1 MPVENTWRET
11 GSDQK
16 EKAGLSQ
23 HVPESIML
31 SKLKKSQSDRNLAAL
46 EPMPPKQPRTNG
58 KKASRRAEIGD
69 FLLIIVIIASKKLS
83 NFHTQMV
90 NLIRVIRRI

>member
-31 SKLKKSQSDRNLAAL
+31 SKLKKSQSAQKSRRLAANTVYRQNRW
-46 EPMPPKQPRTNG
+46 KKG
-58 KKASRRAEIGD
+58 KTQSEI
-69 FLLIIVIIASKKLS
+69 FY
-83 NFHTQMV
+83 
-90 NLIRVIRRI
+90 